1 MKAWTKVAVVGLKR
15 GWRSW
20 LWVHEREGKGDQKGP
35 SWWCL
40 KRTRRGWCAEFA
52 CRPVGF
58 EGRMGPEVQTYWG
71 SLKRESGEA
80 GIGVDHRESSH
91 WTCDSPGA
99 EPRVSLGECRY
110 LQDEATRRHI
120 AVSQRRRRRLEG
132 GDVCIFMAD
141 SCCCTAETNHCKAGV
156 LRLKINF

>member
-1 MKAWTKVAVVGLKR
+1 M
-15 GWRSW
+15 
-20 LWVHEREGKGDQKGP
+20 
-35 SWWCL
+35 
-40 KRTRRGWCAEFA
+40 
-52 CRPVGF
+52 
-58 EGRMGPEVQTYWG
+58 
-71 SLKRESGEA
+71 KRESGEA

-156 LRLKINF
+156 LRLKINFLKNERREREGFGHSSGVVTSERQSC